1 MPDRA
6 PASWQVH
13 CVFIAGS
20 QRPPSPAH
28 ASLSYRSDDGHQS
41 ISISQMAAADHSYE
55 HMINDENW
63 QEVDRDGT
71 SVIRPAEW
79 PQSQAYIE
87 RDGTFGFLVS
97 DNLTGDQLATIAAGL
112 RPAPSTGSI

>member
-1 MPDRA
+1 
-6 PASWQVH
+6 
-13 CVFIAGS
+13 
-20 QRPPSPAH
+20 
-28 ASLSYRSDDGHQS
+28 
-41 ISISQMAAADHSYE
+41 MAAADHSYE

-71 SVIRPAEW
+71 SVRIRPAEW

-112 RPAPSTGSI
+112 RPVPSTGSI